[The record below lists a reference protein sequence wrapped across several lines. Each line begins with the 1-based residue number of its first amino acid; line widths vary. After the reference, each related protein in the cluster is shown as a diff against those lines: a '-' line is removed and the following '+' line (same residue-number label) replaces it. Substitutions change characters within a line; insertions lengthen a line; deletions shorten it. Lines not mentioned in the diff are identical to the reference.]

1 MHLSKFLQMF
11 MQVGMA
17 KKTVKK
23 IRVLAD
29 FGFAEREPVEVKGQS
44 VVQSDLLV
52 ALMSGYVPPITDFL
66 APPESRPPNWTKEIV
81 TETDHTWGEIGSRYL
96 SWVLS
101 NKKMAMI
108 FEFVI
113 DFRYNLQSPLFDIA
127 ETGESAYVI
136 TMPPCDY
143 EVHIR
148 DIRFYDEQG
157 SKLLP
162 WLLPDLLNGF
172 LSNGFSEDDK
182 NKLVDAAKGHAE
194 KQALELINNIQS
206 EVQKSATST
215 LESISR
221 AFGAE
226 NVEFKF
232 TTKTATEVEV
242 AVSEDLAASA

>member
-1 MHLSKFLQMF
+1 MNDFFIGIIVALVV
-11 MQVGMA
+11 VGGLWFWLKLKSNKPA
-17 KKTVKK
+17 KE
-23 IRVLAD
+23 IRVFSSIEQLRAI
-29 FGFAEREPVEVKGQS
+29 GQLS
-44 VVQSDLLV
+44 VYKV
-52 ALMSGYVPPITDFL
+52 M
-66 APPESRPPNWTKEIV
+66 TKEIV

-113 DFRYNLQSPLFDIA
+113 DFRYNLQSSLFEID
-127 ETGESAYVI
+127 ETGESTYAV

-206 EVQKSATST
+206 EVQKSAKST

-232 TTKTATEVEV
+232 TAKTATEVEV
-242 AVSEDLAASA
+242 AVSETLAASA

>member
-1 MHLSKFLQMF
+1 MNEFL
-11 MQVGMA
+11 
-17 KKTVKK
+17 
-23 IRVLAD
+23 
-29 FGFAEREPVEVKGQS
+29 FGIV
-44 VVQSDLLV
+44 V
-52 ALMSGYVPPITDFL
+52 ALVVVGGL
-66 APPESRPPNWTKEIV
+66 WLWSRLKRNKSAAEVRIFSSIEQLRAIGQLSVYKVLTKEIV

-108 FEFVI
+108 FEFAI
-113 DFRYNLQSPLFDIA
+113 DFRYDLQSPLFEIA
-127 ETGESAYVI
+127 ETGNATYAVI
-136 TMPPCDY
+136 MPPCDY

-172 LSNGFSEDDK
+172 LNHGFSEEEK

-206 EVQKSATST
+206 EVQKSASAT

-221 AFGAE
+221 AFGAAQ
-226 NVEFKF
+226 VEFKF
-232 TTKTATEVEV
+232 TSKAATEVEV
-242 AVSEDLAASA
+242 GVSDTLAASA

>member
-1 MHLSKFLQMF
+1 MNEFFIGIVVALVV
-11 MQVGMA
+11 VGVLWFWLKLKRNKPA
-17 KKTVKK
+17 KE
-23 IRVLAD
+23 IRVFSSIEQLRAI
-29 FGFAEREPVEVKGQS
+29 GQLS
-44 VVQSDLLV
+44 VYKV
-52 ALMSGYVPPITDFL
+52 M
-66 APPESRPPNWTKEIV
+66 TKEIV
-81 TETDHTWGEIGSRYL
+81 TETDHTWGEFGTRYL
-96 SWVLS
+96 GWVLS
-101 NKKMAMI
+101 SKKMAMI

-113 DFRYNLQSPLFDIA
+113 DFRYNLQSPQFKIA
-127 ETGESAYVI
+127 ETGEATYAI

-182 NKLVDAAKGHAE
+182 NRLVDAAKGHAE

-206 EVQKSATST
+206 EVQKSAKTT

-221 AFGAE
+221 AFGAK
-226 NVEFKF
+226 NLEFRF

-242 AVSEDLAASA
+242 GVSAKLAASA

>member
-1 MHLSKFLQMF
+1 MNDFF
-11 MQVGMA
+11 IGMIAALVAVAALWIWLKA
-17 KKTVKK
+17 KRNKPAAE
-23 IRVLAD
+23 IRVFSSIEKLRAI
-29 FGFAEREPVEVKGQS
+29 GQLS
-44 VVQSDLLV
+44 VYKV
-52 ALMSGYVPPITDFL
+52 M
-66 APPESRPPNWTKEIV
+66 TKEIV
-81 TETDHTWGEIGSRYL
+81 TETDHTWGEFGTRYL

-101 NKKMAMI
+101 GKKMAMI
-108 FEFVI
+108 FEFEI
-113 DFRYNLQSPLFDIA
+113 DFRYNLQSPNFDIQ
-127 ETGESAYVI
+127 EKGELAYTI

-172 LSNGFSEDDK
+172 ISGGFSEEDK

-194 KQALELINNIQS
+194 KQAVELINNMQS
-206 EVQKSATST
+206 EVQKSAKST

-232 TTKTATEVEV
+232 TPRTTTQLEV
-242 AVSEDLAASA
+242 AVSENLSASA

>member
-1 MHLSKFLQMF
+1 MNEFFIGIVVTLVVVGGLWFWLKLRKSKP
-11 MQVGMA
+11 A
-17 KKTVKK
+17 KE
-23 IRVLAD
+23 IRVFSSIEQLRAI
-29 FGFAEREPVEVKGQS
+29 GQLS
-44 VVQSDLLV
+44 VYKV
-52 ALMSGYVPPITDFL
+52 M
-66 APPESRPPNWTKEIV
+66 TKEIV

-108 FEFVI
+108 FEFAI
-113 DFRYNLQSPLFDIA
+113 DFRYNLQSPNFEIA
-127 ETGESAYVI
+127 ETGEAAYAV

-194 KQALELINNIQS
+194 KQALDLINNIQS

-226 NVEFKF
+226 NIEFKF

-242 AVSEDLAASA
+242 EVSENLAASA

>member
-1 MHLSKFLQMF
+1 MNEFLMGMVVTVIVLGGLWAWFKLKKNKPAKVVRIFSSIEQLRAIGQLSVYKVM
-11 MQVGMA
+11 
-17 KKTVKK
+17 
-23 IRVLAD
+23 
-29 FGFAEREPVEVKGQS
+29 
-44 VVQSDLLV
+44 
-52 ALMSGYVPPITDFL
+52 
-66 APPESRPPNWTKEIV
+66 TKEIV
-81 TETDHTWGEIGSRYL
+81 TETDHTWGEIGTRYL

-113 DFRYNLQSPLFDIA
+113 DFRYNLQSPLFEIT
-127 ETGESAYVI
+127 EKSESAYAV

-157 SKLLP
+157 SKFLP
-162 WLLPDLLNGF
+162 WLIGDLTKGF
-172 LSNGFSEDDK
+172 LGGGFSEEDK
-182 NKLVDAAKGHAE
+182 NRLVDAAKGHAE

-226 NVEFKF
+226 NVDFKF

-242 AVSEDLAASA
+242 AVSETLAASA

>member
-1 MHLSKFLQMF
+1 MSEFL
-11 MQVGMA
+11 GG
-17 KKTVKK
+17 
-23 IRVLAD
+23 I
-29 FGFAEREPVEVKGQS
+29 
-44 VVQSDLLV
+44 VVALV
-52 ALMSGYVPPITDFL
+52 AIGFL
-66 APPESRPPNWTKEIV
+66 WFWFKRKKNKPSKDVRVFSSIEQLRAIGQLSVYKVMTKEIV
-81 TETDHTWGEIGSRYL
+81 TETDHTWGEFGSRYL

-113 DFRYNLQSPLFDIA
+113 DFRYNLQSPLFEIK
-127 ETGESAYVI
+127 ETGEAAYGI
-136 TMPPCDY
+136 NMPPCDY

-157 SKLLP
+157 AKFLP
-162 WLLPDLLNGF
+162 WLIGDLTKGF
-172 LSNGFSEDDK
+172 LGGGFSEADK

-226 NVEFKF
+226 KTEFKF
-232 TTKTATEVEV
+232 TTQTATEVEV
-242 AVSEDLAASA
+242 AVSENLAVSA

>member
-1 MHLSKFLQMF
+1 MMG
-11 MQVGMA
+11 VA
-17 KKTVKK
+17 V
-23 IRVLAD
+23 A
-29 FGFAEREPVEVKGQS
+29 
-44 VVQSDLLV
+44 LV
-52 ALMSGYVPPITDFL
+52 AVGAGWIWLKAKRNKPAAEVRVFSSIEKLRAIGQLSVYKVL
-66 APPESRPPNWTKEIV
+66 TKEIV
-81 TETDHTWGEIGSRYL
+81 TETDHTWGEFGTRYL

-101 NKKMAMI
+101 GKKMAMI
-108 FEFVI
+108 FEFEI
-113 DFRYNLQSPLFDIA
+113 DFRFNLQSPDFTIL
-127 ETGESAYVI
+127 ETGEAAYAI

-172 LSNGFSEDDK
+172 VRDGFSEEDK

-206 EVQKSATST
+206 EVQKSAKST

-226 NVEFKF
+226 NVDFQF
-232 TTKTATEVEV
+232 ATQTATEVKV
-242 AVSEDLAASA
+242 AVSENLSASA